1 MFSTSDLYICDAA
14 AAAVLLTSAAQ
25 PKRLLSQKFR
35 WAAALGSAD
44 IKIGPVAR
52 NSGLDILTPAST
64 RSP

>member
-1 MFSTSDLYICDAA
+1 MFSTSDLYIYDA

-25 PKRLLSQKFR
+25 RRKDLLSQKFR